1 MHLLL
6 HITCTPHTTQPP
18 TQHVTQLLLYL
29 DDLGILGYASLVVA
43 LYDSPDNPRRRS
55 INLFYVAAETLSGLH
70 ARQTH
75 QQPSRGL
82 GGESLLQIESSR
94 NSIID
99 GFHPLDDRKDL
110 QHKVDLRFLVI
121 RQIVRM
127 AQISKA
133 LMCVSCCVL
142 SVLCCVEYL

>member
-6 HITCTPHTTQPP
+6 HIKCLHTTQPP
-18 TQHVTQLLLYL
+18 TQHVTTVLYL
-29 DDLGILGYASLVVA
+29 DDLGIRGYASLVVA
-43 LYDSPDNPRRRS
+43 LYDSPDNPRRCS
-55 INLFYVAAETLSGLH
+55 IDLFYVAAEPLSCLQ

-110 QHKVDLRFLVI
+110 QHKVDLRFLMI